1 MKRFVLV
8 LSALAVSISAFAQR
22 EYARELLEQ
31 DVTRSMN
38 LHHNYE
44 APEKVVD
51 TPAPR
56 GYKPFYISHYGR
68 HGSRYHWT
76 ANHIDR
82 GLSILDSLAAHDLL
96 TEEGAAVR
104 EDLWQIKDAHKG
116 VVGYLTHK
124 GAEQHQGIAHRMYER
139 CPQVFEQKDRQRVE
153 AVSTAAQRCIQSMAN
168 FCLQLTR
175 ENPSLQFTMDAG
187 ERYAEYLSNSSG
199 LRHVDKSRTNAIL
212 DSLITAELD
221 PSRIMASWIKDE
233 VAAEKY
239 VHNPRIFIYYVFWAG
254 SIGQCLDIEDP
265 YIYRHFTFDEIYALW
280 AYNDAYYYSS
290 MCGNLENERNEDL
303 IGRRILKDILEKADL
318 ALEEGSDKA
327 ADLRF
332 GHDSALSPL
341 ISLLRIEGLEEAHSV
356 AQAPDVWFGFRSMP
370 MASNLQ
376 MIFYKNK
383 KGDVLVKLL
392 YNERETT
399 IPAVQTYC
407 SPYYKWSELREYFTS
422 LL

>member
-76 ANHIDR
+76 VSHIDR

-124 GAEQHQGIAHRMYER
+124 GAEQHQRIAHRMYER

-212 DSLITAELD
+212 DSLITVELD
-221 PSRIMASWIKDE
+221 PTRIMQSL
-233 VAAEKY
+233 Y
-239 VHNPRIFIYYVFWAG
+239 P
-254 SIGQCLDIEDP
+254 
-265 YIYRHFTFDEIYALW
+265 
-280 AYNDAYYYSS
+280 
-290 MCGNLENERNEDL
+290 
-303 IGRRILKDILEKADL
+303 EKADKRGERRVVSEAKVRSL
-318 ALEEGSDKA
+318 VAAFFEGQVGLFQDV
-327 ADLRF
+327 F
-332 GHDSALSPL
+332 QDSSAYQVF
-341 ISLLRIEGLEEAHSV
+341 ISFVFEISAHTRVVVGVVIGPEGINLVEGEMTV
-356 AQAPDVWFGFRSMP
+356 DVWVLDVEALAYAAGPEHVVDEYPRIMDIFFRSHFVLYP
-370 MASNLQ
+370 RSHYAGRVE
-376 MIFYKNK
+376 FD
-383 KGDVLVKLL
+383 GD
-392 YNERETT
+392 
-399 IPAVQTYC
+399 
-407 SPYYKWSELREYFTS
+407 
-422 LL
+422 

>member
-1 MKRFVLV
+1 M
-8 LSALAVSISAFAQR
+8 AVSISAFAQR

-51 TPAPR
+51 TPAPK

-76 ANHIDR
+76 VNHIDR

-96 TEEGAAVR
+96 TEDGAAVR
-104 EDLWQIKDAHKG
+104 EDLWQINDAHKG

-153 AVSTAAQRCIQSMAN
+153 ALSTAAQRCIQSMAN

-199 LRHVDKSRTNAIL
+199 LRHVEKSRTMPFWIPS
-212 DSLITAELD
+212 SL
-221 PSRIMASWIKDE
+221 PSSTQ
-233 VAAEKY
+233 VA
-239 VHNPRIFIYYVFWAG
+239 
-254 SIGQCLDIEDP
+254 
-265 YIYRHFTFDEIYALW
+265 
-280 AYNDAYYYSS
+280 
-290 MCGNLENERNEDL
+290 
-303 IGRRILKDILEKADL
+303 
-318 ALEEGSDKA
+318 
-327 ADLRF
+327 
-332 GHDSALSPL
+332 
-341 ISLLRIEGLEEAHSV
+341 
-356 AQAPDVWFGFRSMP
+356 
-370 MASNLQ
+370 
-376 MIFYKNK
+376 
-383 KGDVLVKLL
+383 
-392 YNERETT
+392 
-399 IPAVQTYC
+399 
-407 SPYYKWSELREYFTS
+407 
-422 LL
+422 

>member
-187 ERYAEYLSNSSG
+187 ERYAEYLPNSSG
-199 LRHVDKSRTNAIL
+199 LRHVDKSRTSIL

-233 VAAEKY
+233 AAAEKY

-303 IGRRILKDILEKADL
+303 IGQRILKDILEKADL

-399 IPAVQTYC
+399 IPAVQTC
-407 SPYYKWSELREYFTS
+407 CGPYYKWSELREYFTS